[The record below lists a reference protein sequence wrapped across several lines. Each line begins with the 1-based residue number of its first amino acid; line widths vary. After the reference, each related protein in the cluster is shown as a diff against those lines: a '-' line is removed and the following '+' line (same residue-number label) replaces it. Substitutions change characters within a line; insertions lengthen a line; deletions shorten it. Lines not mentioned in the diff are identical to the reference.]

1 MSYKSRNV
9 KILLIALGVLVIF
22 GLGTLFEV
30 NFSVNDGKRE
40 TVDNTNM
47 IDGELNEF
55 SLLRPSQSSTF
66 LDDEAGISLYMDAGQ
81 ALDLVLAKS
90 GFKSIEKETSNY
102 VVGSISLPNRPE
114 SDDVHGFVHIDGWIV
129 VYYLKSEPFTK
140 IIDWESYIGET
151 LTKTKLQIGLEEICN
166 VLFITLTNAKYYHF
180 QYPNADMMM
189 LIIETLYDPSN
200 EYPAVYQD
208 SFNLKILSEL
218 TIYERAWTHR
228 AQLRDGSTTLTEV
241 GLLTY
246 AQLIPDIFH
255 TVVAEIDRANIANC
269 YSRLKI
275 DNEIIHEFWES
286 YYSDFSVSEVGI
298 GIVYIKS

>member
-1 MSYKSRNV
+1 M
-9 KILLIALGVLVIF
+9 ILGVLVIF
-22 GLGTLFEV
+22 SLGALFEV
-30 NFSVNDGKRE
+30 IISVNDNKRE
-40 TVDNTNM
+40 TFDNTNT
-47 IDGELNEF
+47 IEGELDEI

-102 VVGSISLPNRPE
+102 AVGSISLPNRPE
-114 SDDVHGFVHIDGWIV
+114 SDDVHGFVHIDGWIA

-180 QYPNADMMM
+180 QYPNADKMM
-189 LIIETLYDPSN
+189 LIIETVYDSSN
-200 EYPAVYQD
+200 YYPAVYHD
-208 SFNLKILSEL
+208 SFNLKIPSEL
-218 TIYERAWTHR
+218 TVYERAWTHR
-228 AQLRDGSTTLTEV
+228 AKYDDGSFTSTEV

-255 TVVAEIDRANIANC
+255 TVEAEIDRASIYSC

-286 YYSDFSVSEVGI
+286 YYRDFSVSEVGI
-298 GIVYIKS
+298 GIVYIES